1 MTEAN
6 DSQRELIAFRIGR
19 QEFCVDIMSVREI
32 RGWTPATPLPRSPGY
47 MKGVINLRG
56 TVLPIIDLGARF
68 GLETSEPTAR
78 HVIMVAHIGGRMV
91 GLLVDAVSDI
101 LEMNEASVQ
110 PTPDVASDQV
120 KTLGLTWSGMKAEV
134 SERASAGV
142 RPGVRKMAG
151 RPPPTMKPVPVP
163 HQAGGAGKVGAQ
175 TLVALNSVASCGGSE
190 MEVKFW
196 KRMS

>member
-1 MTEAN
+1 MTETN
-6 DSQRELIAFRIGR
+6 DTAQRELIAFRIGG

-68 GLETSEPTAR
+68 GLTTSEPTAR
-78 HVIMVAHIGGRMV
+78 HVIMVAHIGGRTV

-101 LEMNEASVQ
+101 LQMTDASVQ

-120 KTLGLTWSGMKAEV
+120 KSFVKGIFSIDGRMISLLELDHVLPEREAE
-134 SERASAGV
+134 AA
-142 RPGVRKMAG
+142 
-151 RPPPTMKPVPVP
+151 
-163 HQAGGAGKVGAQ
+163 
-175 TLVALNSVASCGGSE
+175 
-190 MEVKFW
+190 
-196 KRMS
+196 